1 MEYEARLRGLH
12 RVIFSKTISPR
23 LWNTKPACAGYG
35 GIITQRPLVPR
46 SRGANDA
53 PNAAFST
60 DFSLRRCGEMTVW
73 QHCVLMHEK
82 EFSRFMRGA
91 TV

>member
-1 MEYEARLRGLH
+1 MIA
-12 RVIFSKTISPR
+12 
-23 LWNTKPACAGYG
+23 
-35 GIITQRPLVPR
+35 VPY

-73 QHCVLMHEK
+73 QHCVLVHEK
-82 EFSRFMRGA
+82 EFSRFMQGA